1 MDYDELLR
9 YFRSLYMAATVL
21 SPTLLRTMVERGL
34 TPDRLA
40 ELILDDA
47 LHRLNFIKVKQQYF
61 NLENMT
67 EIAEYCLERQE

>member
-1 MDYDELLR
+1 
-9 YFRSLYMAATVL
+9 
-21 SPTLLRTMVERGL
+21 MVERGL